1 MATNQ
6 SSWKVGQWTTPT
18 TTVTTQPVP
27 SEVTAESRSQI
38 SHNIPGQ
45 FASFIQDEYPTFI
58 EFVKAYYKSQEL
70 RGYCFDVINNWG
82 DYYNIDNYGSLVVET
97 DLISS
102 MSTTSTTVDVT
113 TTRDFPD
120 EGLLMIDDEIIYYKN
135 KGQTIFNECS
145 RGFDAVKS
153 VGTASQYVF
162 SETTAA
168 EHALGAKVINLNN
181 IFPLFMLGQFKDQY
195 LSTYPKN
202 FADGVIESNVIKR
215 IKDFYASKGTTRS
228 FQFVLRTL
236 FGVESEVSYPRDRIF
251 KPSDAYFTNREVIR
265 ATAVSGDPTELVGE
279 VLYQENDPSDPY
291 VNEARIYVKGVQKV
305 FTASGEIYEIDVDTN
320 NSSGTF
326 VTPYKTTVASD
337 VPSRL
342 DFTTITVDST
352 LGWPELNGRFRV
364 QDEIISYTSK
374 TVNQFIGCVR
384 AREGTTS
391 DEHIAGQ
398 EAFAAFRIYGK
409 SNRDGSDIQIKVFG
423 GTRGV
428 NLTNGGK
435 YYLPKSKVTTPGAP
449 GFDSLDAIWSSF
461 QYNVRKALRG
471 VTAEL
476 ASPAADGS
484 VRVTVTT
491 REKHRL
497 RRDDKVRILN
507 AAEDIYNN
515 EHDVVG
521 IIDEFKFEFILG
533 SAPTQPILATDD
545 LFFISREFAFGTSVY
560 TSINNL
566 ISQYTADVQNV
577 YKSSDHAIVASTGI
591 PSHKIGP
598 FAVGDADP
606 GNQRYLKRIPLVPS
620 TKSTKTP
627 TPIGQVGIGVNGV
640 PFFSYKGDSTKKFG
654 GIASI
659 TKINGGDGYDI
670 ENPPTVEFE
679 PDYKLNTS
687 YATGIVVKHDDSGT
701 VRRYRAQNPGTSS
714 KTTYPTH
721 TTGAVTHGTVDWE
734 FLGLGAAAEAI
745 IDGRIIAIN
754 VNNGGGGYTT
764 QPIISITGGGAP
776 NSTQATAVAQITDGR
791 VTGIAVTY
799 SGAGYTKAAGL
810 PNISISGGGGVGAV
824 ASAVVRGPI
833 NAISIT
839 DAGSQYTYEPLIAL
853 KSGSG
858 AVGYASILNGKIES
872 IIVTFG
878 GADYFGAPDVVIT
891 GDGVG
896 ATAFAVV
903 DPTSRQV
910 TSVTVTNKGLGYTT
924 GNTQISIVY
933 PGDGANFTTNLT
945 ELTYNE
951 AATADEIKKNDPSAV
966 FSDRKVVDDANGTI
980 VRGENIG
987 IYAGEY
993 GYFYTPDNLRYYLGD
1008 SIESRIPTV
1017 SDPSPWIEQNPTGHS
1032 PIIGWAYD
1040 GHPIYGPYGFEDRQN
1055 QNPYNS
1061 YIQPASSYR
1070 IKASRA
1076 SILSGL
1082 TDPMGTFIEDYE
1094 YVEGLGDL
1102 DRYNGRYCVTPEYP
1116 EGVYAYFT
1124 TIDGVS
1130 GAPKFPY
1137 FIGPDFYSEADEIN
1151 WNGNGLQRNFTEDA
1165 IRFRAPYIGTD
1176 QVTAKRKALDSRID
1190 FVLAMEDSTTLITL
1204 ESGEILQYIE
1214 DGIGYFSYYP
1224 TIRGGSAQSLTVAAT
1239 NRYSSTNINDFL
1251 VEGGGQGYK
1260 VNDRLL
1266 FDNTDTGGAGVSAT
1280 ISTVTGEPVSTLN
1293 YVVNDEDVTIA
1304 TLTTTNNHYLVGGD
1318 QITVSI
1324 GDNAYEREIKSYLY
1338 NSKFYFKYFDLV
1350 SYDFITEW
1358 TNSTAYTKFDLVF
1371 VANRVYQATETATSD
1386 SDANNAPT
1394 HVSGTVSDG
1403 TMSWKYIRKRTDG
1416 AVIATTTNSLG
1427 SGYLPGVYTDVPMV
1441 TNGNG
1446 KDLIFDLTVAAN
1458 GTISVSSVPTTA
1470 DRGTAFKIGDTIT
1483 VNDDNVGSGGGSGF
1497 QLTVSQITLE
1507 AVVRT
1512 DAAHQVGVGDIVDFK
1527 GMNAAGYNGDFTV
1540 VRTDTLR
1547 RFTIAVN
1554 QLATNA
1560 APNITNSV
1568 VSVREPKFQYIN
1580 GHSYKFDTSDST
1592 LDNVTLA
1599 FTLDPLNTDI
1609 FTYKN
1614 IIDEVVD
1621 SQTNQQTSVTL
1632 KIVDLPGIFYYFDL
1646 AGQYSITGSYF
1657 TIINEP
1663 LAGTNILLSKTDTTA
1678 SYATALEPEVGYD
1691 ASHTITYSTNS
1702 IYPTGGVSTISI
1714 GDSGRNYESLPQLSG
1729 STRAGAGATA
1739 VATISGVLS
1748 GVSVTNKG
1756 SGYDPNALPTGV
1768 VTLPDFVDLTL
1779 TNVLGS
1785 GSFAVNEIIISQS
1798 AQGTQTAR
1806 GKVLNWNPLTS
1817 ILRIQPLQNGRT
1829 GAANKG
1835 YIMFTTFAANND
1847 RGNVFSSDSQA
1858 TVSAVS
1864 GAQATVLCSIP
1875 SSGPDVGKLS
1885 EVTVTGPGSNYRAA
1899 PNIILDP
1906 PDFGLV
1912 NTVTITTNTT
1922 GLTPG
1927 QYTGVTQSA
1936 VNPSGG
1942 TNVQFTVTSGAGGT
1956 VEQVVVTDGGGTYR
1970 LGDIITIPGDQIG
1983 GATTANDITVTVTVL
1998 THVDP
2003 ASTLCS
2009 LNATV
2014 DSITITNTG
2023 SGYLSAP
2030 DVLVSGGSG
2039 INAKFNASIQN
2050 QGISA
2055 INIEAGGEL
2064 FQNAPVVNITQKTG
2078 TGASILLKSTDLGK
2092 ILKIGGDNI
2101 TFNYSHDRTLKPEL
2115 NTTYNL
2121 QLTRTQVIDYLEVT
2135 DGGANF
2141 VAIPEIVLTGGSG
2154 SLFDL
2159 KAVIENEVIQ
2169 SVEVRNPGRG
2179 FLSAPSV
2186 NAKITHN
2193 WVGLRSNSTLN
2204 FPYNAKIP
2212 TGTKVT
2218 LNENIGTFPTP
2229 LATNTTYYAI
2239 AATLANGLANNQI
2252 RLATTQANAIA
2263 GTSITFTSDPIGDTN
2278 GLTEFTL
2285 SSIDLGDIITAYMKP
2300 ANFLVGERV
2309 YQGTSTT
2316 TYTAFGIIKDWDS
2329 RGRILSVEIIEGD
2342 FLAGEPVFGEE
2353 SAAFGEI
2360 HAFDRAD
2367 ATFNVSPISTSAEGW
2382 ERTTGFLDV
2391 NEQRIY
2397 DSDRFQEYSYQIA
2410 SPININKWKNPLKF
2424 AAHPA
2429 GFKVLGTQVVL
2440 ESSAKVYRSK
2450 STINSNY
2457 SSNEPWAWWVES
2469 PQPGLQTFNGTT
2481 YVFPKPSARSTG
2493 KLATIKNF
2501 ALGDPDYS
2509 ASVPTEVQIFG
2520 RQLLDIQKILS
2531 CISYKIDDI
2540 SSSFNGSTT
2549 AFNLTISGATVTTK
2563 IGKTS
2568 IKEQFLVT
2576 INGIVQNPNNYTFV
2590 NDVITFSVA
2599 PKTNS
2604 IALIM
2609 YYDRASYT
2617 SSFQLDQIGD
2627 EIKAFDTTNGL
2638 TGGTGYADGTYT
2650 AIPLRN
2656 KIGSGVGA
2664 TADITV
2670 SNGYVSN
2677 VVLNNS
2683 GDGFRDDGIVGISEI
2698 GKPLTNSYSPSTATY
2713 APSTGVLEL
2722 TVGSHTLSA
2731 PTTATATDID
2741 YNPNTG
2747 IMTVT
2752 LVSHGLKAG
2761 DQVKFADNSITL
2773 SCAFGGASG
2782 AAAQKTYPRSTD
2794 YASDRWLEVSNI
2806 KVNTFDVQVLDT
2818 IPSTNVDPHSFVS
2831 AVAGGISIAQSTVRF
2846 SNNAITFSCGFGGGG
2861 NRSYPR
2867 STDPIAGKNVPVDAI
2882 TSTTFTVNA
2891 LNGTTPTNTDAH
2903 TYIGNAT
2910 TALSPTFVDYDAS
2923 LGIMKLELANHGLSN
2938 GNFIQFTSDSL
2949 NFICSRDNYATTTA
2963 YPRGSDP
2970 AAVNWLNVFDVET
2983 NSFKV
2988 QVGANVEK
2996 AFTPT
3001 GATYTAS
3008 TGSLTLDIEN
3018 HGFTAA
3024 TEHTA
3029 TNAAFNT
3036 TTGIVTI
3043 TSASHGFAAGDRVK
3057 IKDSSITMSCGY
3069 NGGGQE
3075 SYPKPG
3081 QPISGKWI
3089 TVRAV
3094 TQDTFDIQCLKDA
3107 PCSNSDAHTFVSAS
3121 ANGILHAKSV
3131 ISIDDE
3137 ALTFTCTQDDDF
3149 SRKSYPRTTDP
3160 ASRELLGI
3168 EAVTTDTLTV
3178 NVGTSPQVTFTPT
3191 NAVYT
3196 PSTGVL
3202 VLTIGNHT
3210 LPVGTGITI
3219 DVNSLKF
3226 RCDMEND
3233 GTLIAGNLS
3242 NIGASLHNYPR
3253 PTDPAAKSN
3262 LYITETTGTTITV
3275 NVKPSVT
3282 VNYQPTNAALNLAN
3296 GDLSLTIGA
3305 HQFRGEKT
3313 FTPTDVAYTPSTG
3326 IATLTIKGHTIQAG
3340 DFVQVAKESL
3350 TFTCAQD
3357 SHQTN
3362 HSYPRT
3368 TDPVYREWIQVLS
3381 VTNDTITLNFY
3392 STVAGNSD
3400 HIFVSAVDNCIALKG
3415 DTIKLTDG
3423 SIVMSCDNG
3432 GVSNQSYPRTD
3443 TISYSPTGADYDPS
3457 TGVMTVTH
3465 GGGAGAFV
3473 NGDQV
3478 KFDDNAIVFTCAAGG
3493 GTHAYPRPGDP
3504 ASGRWLTIWDADD
3517 TTFKV
3522 QVLDTI
3528 PSTNTSVHVFSSAVA
3543 NGTKKKKD
3551 WAYDRPIP
3559 IKSVGYSNHAVTNAT
3574 YDPSTGV
3581 LVTTVAGHGFSN
3593 GEYVK
3598 VNQGALKFT
3607 CNKDSNATVKS
3618 YPTLEDPYYDEW
3630 VKVRNV
3636 TTDTFEINVG
3646 VAGPNGQHTHT
3657 FVSEGKLTPTSGAY
3671 NPTTGVMTITIPSHG
3686 FVAGDEIKVDDNA
3699 FRFTCLEDFNTS
3711 YHDYPRATDPIS
3723 GQWVKIYNVTTDTFD
3738 IQVLNSVPSTNTTDH
3753 TFISAVANSITRS
3766 AIKKQTGVITFNTNN
3781 RDAAITHQY
3790 AHSFVSASATAVI
3803 AGGNYTHTF
3812 VQSTSD
3818 AVKTGGDYV
3827 HTFINAKP
3835 TSVKYGYTH
3844 LYTGNAIA
3852 NPVTRG
3858 LVTSGGHEY
3867 DRLADAGRLIRANL
3881 DFIATTAYGRM
3892 LAVSPNFDGDLYKRK
3907 CIRDTKLIS
3916 EAVANNIEFG
3926 GNDGVYDAANF
3937 YVNTVHLQG
3946 EEGQSVQ
3953 VFNHARDICRE
3964 VMRNITVTT
3973 NYVTEGSQVK
3983 DLTITNDSGDNT
3995 YTTADCSDIAS
4006 AITTLWAIVT
4016 QAVGTGAHTFV
4027 QSTSGNITVT
4037 GGGSGPF
4044 TAVAPT
4050 TYDNTTGLMVMEI
4063 GSHSLTT
4070 SNTVT
4075 IAANSMTFTCENDAN
4090 TSQKT
4095 YPRTSDPAYN
4105 TPVAITAVTGT
4116 TITVNVGTNLGNLNG
4131 ITRTASESPEFQVEI
4146 DTVTFDG
4153 VDTTFNAQVNGSNY
4167 SLPASDNFLI
4177 FLNSILQL
4185 KGSTEAYTYTGSA
4198 ITFNEAPVSGMDFYG
4213 FYFGKLVL
4221 LDDLS
4226 PFFDNS
4232 KETFTMTLQNEPFSL
4247 ESDNENVEPS
4257 NNLMIFV
4264 NGVFQEPGVAYSL
4277 NGSIIKFS
4285 EAPRANSQASLYIY
4299 TGSDED
4305 IFVSN
4310 TFNSI
4315 DPTDRMQVASEGSDR
4330 LIATVSS
4337 ATSVDTYEYVGL
4349 RPTTATFTPVLTNGV
4364 VTNIIIDNPGENYED
4379 PPVLLFQGGSGVGA
4393 SGTTTIEQGS
4403 GKVLTATITN
4413 GGTGYLTVPTIV
4425 PVHAVDIERKSRD
4438 RIISNS
4444 LALGCTYLTSSIT
4457 DSSTTLNCKN
4467 IYYDTSQRIGFPDE
4481 GEVLIPFYDT
4491 TVTPNRWNVERI
4503 LYGSRNTSANTIT
4516 VATGGRGY
4524 RGTTA
4529 AAHTVLTGTYSA
4541 SGITCTVTTSA
4552 THNYVTGMK
4561 VFLDFTSGPTAEPIN
4576 WGFDG
4581 EYAVTVTSG
4590 NTFTVEFPFSQTSS
4604 GNVSI
4609 LPEVRLRSL

>member
-1 MATNQ
+1 M
-6 SSWKVGQWTTPT
+6 
-18 TTVTTQPVP
+18 
-27 SEVTAESRSQI
+27 
-38 SHNIPGQ
+38 
-45 FASFIQDEYPTFI
+45 
-58 EFVKAYYKSQEL
+58 
-70 RGYCFDVINNWG
+70 
-82 DYYNIDNYGSLVVET
+82 
-97 DLISS
+97 
-102 MSTTSTTVDVT
+102 
-113 TTRDFPD
+113 
-120 EGLLMIDDEIIYYKN
+120 
-135 KGQTIFNECS
+135 
-145 RGFDAVKS
+145 
-153 VGTASQYVF
+153 
-162 SETTAA
+162 
-168 EHALGAKVINLNN
+168 
-181 IFPLFMLGQFKDQY
+181 
-195 LSTYPKN
+195 
-202 FADGVIESNVIKR
+202 
-215 IKDFYASKGTTRS
+215 
-228 FQFVLRTL
+228 
-236 FGVESEVSYPRDRIF
+236 
-251 KPSDAYFTNREVIR
+251 
-265 ATAVSGDPTELVGE
+265 
-279 VLYQENDPSDPY
+279 
-291 VNEARIYVKGVQKV
+291 
-305 FTASGEIYEIDVDTN
+305 
-320 NSSGTF
+320 
-326 VTPYKTTVASD
+326 
-337 VPSRL
+337 
-342 DFTTITVDST
+342 
-352 LGWPELNGRFRV
+352 
-364 QDEIISYTSK
+364 
-374 TVNQFIGCVR
+374 
-384 AREGTTS
+384 
-391 DEHIAGQ
+391 
-398 EAFAAFRIYGK
+398 
-409 SNRDGSDIQIKVFG
+409 
-423 GTRGV
+423 
-428 NLTNGGK
+428 
-435 YYLPKSKVTTPGAP
+435 
-449 GFDSLDAIWSSF
+449 
-461 QYNVRKALRG
+461 
-471 VTAEL
+471 
-476 ASPAADGS
+476 
-484 VRVTVTT
+484 
-491 REKHRL
+491 
-497 RRDDKVRILN
+497 
-507 AAEDIYNN
+507 
-515 EHDVVG
+515 
-521 IIDEFKFEFILG
+521 
-533 SAPTQPILATDD
+533 
-545 LFFISREFAFGTSVY
+545 
-560 TSINNL
+560 
-566 ISQYTADVQNV
+566 
-577 YKSSDHAIVASTGI
+577 
-591 PSHKIGP
+591 
-598 FAVGDADP
+598 
-606 GNQRYLKRIPLVPS
+606 
-620 TKSTKTP
+620 
-627 TPIGQVGIGVNGV
+627 
-640 PFFSYKGDSTKKFG
+640 
-654 GIASI
+654 
-659 TKINGGDGYDI
+659 
-670 ENPPTVEFE
+670 
-679 PDYKLNTS
+679 
-687 YATGIVVKHDDSGT
+687 
-701 VRRYRAQNPGTSS
+701 
-714 KTTYPTH
+714 
-721 TTGAVTHGTVDWE
+721 
-734 FLGLGAAAEAI
+734 
-745 IDGRIIAIN
+745 
-754 VNNGGGGYTT
+754 
-764 QPIISITGGGAP
+764 
-776 NSTQATAVAQITDGR
+776 
-791 VTGIAVTY
+791 
-799 SGAGYTKAAGL
+799 
-810 PNISISGGGGVGAV
+810 
-824 ASAVVRGPI
+824 
-833 NAISIT
+833 
-839 DAGSQYTYEPLIAL
+839 
-853 KSGSG
+853 
-858 AVGYASILNGKIES
+858 
-872 IIVTFG
+872 
-878 GADYFGAPDVVIT
+878 
-891 GDGVG
+891 
-896 ATAFAVV
+896 
-903 DPTSRQV
+903 
-910 TSVTVTNKGLGYTT
+910 
-924 GNTQISIVY
+924 
-933 PGDGANFTTNLT
+933 
-945 ELTYNE
+945 
-951 AATADEIKKNDPSAV
+951 
-966 FSDRKVVDDANGTI
+966 
-980 VRGENIG
+980 
-987 IYAGEY
+987 
-993 GYFYTPDNLRYYLGD
+993 
-1008 SIESRIPTV
+1008 
-1017 SDPSPWIEQNPTGHS
+1017 
-1032 PIIGWAYD
+1032 
-1040 GHPIYGPYGFEDRQN
+1040 
-1055 QNPYNS
+1055 
-1061 YIQPASSYR
+1061 
-1070 IKASRA
+1070 
-1076 SILSGL
+1076 
-1082 TDPMGTFIEDYE
+1082 
-1094 YVEGLGDL
+1094 
-1102 DRYNGRYCVTPEYP
+1102 
-1116 EGVYAYFT
+1116 
-1124 TIDGVS
+1124 
-1130 GAPKFPY
+1130 
-1137 FIGPDFYSEADEIN
+1137 
-1151 WNGNGLQRNFTEDA
+1151 
-1165 IRFRAPYIGTD
+1165 
-1176 QVTAKRKALDSRID
+1176 
-1190 FVLAMEDSTTLITL
+1190 
-1204 ESGEILQYIE
+1204 
-1214 DGIGYFSYYP
+1214 
-1224 TIRGGSAQSLTVAAT
+1224 
-1239 NRYSSTNINDFL
+1239 
-1251 VEGGGQGYK
+1251 
-1260 VNDRLL
+1260 
-1266 FDNTDTGGAGVSAT
+1266 
-1280 ISTVTGEPVSTLN
+1280 
-1293 YVVNDEDVTIA
+1293 
-1304 TLTTTNNHYLVGGD
+1304 
-1318 QITVSI
+1318 
-1324 GDNAYEREIKSYLY
+1324 
-1338 NSKFYFKYFDLV
+1338 
-1350 SYDFITEW
+1350 
-1358 TNSTAYTKFDLVF
+1358 
-1371 VANRVYQATETATSD
+1371 
-1386 SDANNAPT
+1386 
-1394 HVSGTVSDG
+1394 
-1403 TMSWKYIRKRTDG
+1403 
-1416 AVIATTTNSLG
+1416 
-1427 SGYLPGVYTDVPMV
+1427 
-1441 TNGNG
+1441 
-1446 KDLIFDLTVAAN
+1446 
-1458 GTISVSSVPTTA
+1458 
-1470 DRGTAFKIGDTIT
+1470 
-1483 VNDDNVGSGGGSGF
+1483 
-1497 QLTVSQITLE
+1497 
-1507 AVVRT
+1507 
-1512 DAAHQVGVGDIVDFK
+1512 
-1527 GMNAAGYNGDFTV
+1527 
-1540 VRTDTLR
+1540 
-1547 RFTIAVN
+1547 
-1554 QLATNA
+1554 
-1560 APNITNSV
+1560 
-1568 VSVREPKFQYIN
+1568 
-1580 GHSYKFDTSDST
+1580 
-1592 LDNVTLA
+1592 
-1599 FTLDPLNTDI
+1599 
-1609 FTYKN
+1609 
-1614 IIDEVVD
+1614 
-1621 SQTNQQTSVTL
+1621 
-1632 KIVDLPGIFYYFDL
+1632 
-1646 AGQYSITGSYF
+1646 
-1657 TIINEP
+1657 
-1663 LAGTNILLSKTDTTA
+1663 
-1678 SYATALEPEVGYD
+1678 
-1691 ASHTITYSTNS
+1691 
-1702 IYPTGGVSTISI
+1702 
-1714 GDSGRNYESLPQLSG
+1714 
-1729 STRAGAGATA
+1729 
-1739 VATISGVLS
+1739 
-1748 GVSVTNKG
+1748 
-1756 SGYDPNALPTGV
+1756 
-1768 VTLPDFVDLTL
+1768 
-1779 TNVLGS
+1779 
-1785 GSFAVNEIIISQS
+1785 
-1798 AQGTQTAR
+1798 
-1806 GKVLNWNPLTS
+1806 
-1817 ILRIQPLQNGRT
+1817 
-1829 GAANKG
+1829 
-1835 YIMFTTFAANND
+1835 
-1847 RGNVFSSDSQA
+1847 
-1858 TVSAVS
+1858 
-1864 GAQATVLCSIP
+1864 
-1875 SSGPDVGKLS
+1875 
-1885 EVTVTGPGSNYRAA
+1885 
-1899 PNIILDP
+1899 
-1906 PDFGLV
+1906 
-1912 NTVTITTNTT
+1912 
-1922 GLTPG
+1922 
-1927 QYTGVTQSA
+1927 
-1936 VNPSGG
+1936 
-1942 TNVQFTVTSGAGGT
+1942 
-1956 VEQVVVTDGGGTYR
+1956 
-1970 LGDIITIPGDQIG
+1970 
-1983 GATTANDITVTVTVL
+1983 
-1998 THVDP
+1998 
-2003 ASTLCS
+2003 
-2009 LNATV
+2009 
-2014 DSITITNTG
+2014 
-2023 SGYLSAP
+2023 
-2030 DVLVSGGSG
+2030 
-2039 INAKFNASIQN
+2039 
-2050 QGISA
+2050 
-2055 INIEAGGEL
+2055 
-2064 FQNAPVVNITQKTG
+2064 
-2078 TGASILLKSTDLGK
+2078 
-2092 ILKIGGDNI
+2092 
-2101 TFNYSHDRTLKPEL
+2101 
-2115 NTTYNL
+2115 
-2121 QLTRTQVIDYLEVT
+2121 
-2135 DGGANF
+2135 
-2141 VAIPEIVLTGGSG
+2141 
-2154 SLFDL
+2154 
-2159 KAVIENEVIQ
+2159 
-2169 SVEVRNPGRG
+2169 
-2179 FLSAPSV
+2179 
-2186 NAKITHN
+2186 
-2193 WVGLRSNSTLN
+2193 RSNSTLN

-2218 LNENIGTFPTP
+2218 LNENVGVFPTP
-2229 LATNTTYYAI
+2229 LATNTTYFAI

-2263 GTSITFTSDPIGDTN
+2263 GTYITFTGDPIGDAN

-2285 SSIDLGDIITAYMKP
+2285 SSTDLGDVITAFMRP
-2300 ANFLVGERV
+2300 ASFLVGERV

-2342 FLAGEPVFGEE
+2342 FVAGEPVFGEE
-2353 SAAFGEI
+2353 SGAFGEI

-2397 DSDRFQEYSYQIA
+2397 DSDRFQEYSYEIS
-2410 SPININKWKNPLKF
+2410 SPINISKWKNPLKF

-2429 GFKVLGTQVVL
+2429 GFKVLGTQVIL
-2440 ESSAKVYRSK
+2440 QSAAKVYRNK
-2450 STINSNY
+2450 PTINPNY
-2457 SSNEPWAWWVES
+2457 SPNEPWAWWVES
-2469 PQPGLQTFNGTT
+2469 PQPDSFYKTFNGTT
-2481 YVFPKPSARSTG
+2481 YVFPKPSAKSVG
-2493 KLATIKNF
+2493 KLSTIANF

-2509 ASVPTEVQIFG
+2509 AAVPTEVQIFG

-2540 SSSFNGSTT
+2540 SSLFDGSATSFNM
-2549 AFNLTISGATVTTK
+2549 AISGATVTAT

-2576 INGIVQNPNNYTFV
+2576 INGIVQNPNNYTFA

-2599 PKTNS
+2599 PKLNS

-2650 AIPLRN
+2650 AVPLRN

-2698 GKPLTNSYSPSTATY
+2698 GKPLTNSYTPSTATY
-2713 APSTGVLEL
+2713 APSTGVLEV

-2752 LVSHGLKAG
+2752 LVSHGLKDG

-2773 SCAFGGASG
+2773 SCGFGGATG

-2831 AVAGGISIAQSTVRF
+2831 AVAGGISVAQSTVRF
-2846 SNNAITFSCGFGGGG
+2846 SNNAIIFSCNYGGGG
-2861 NRSYPR
+2861 NANYPR
-2867 STDPIAGKNVPVDAI
+2867 PTDPIAGKNVPVDAI
-2882 TSTTFTVNA
+2882 SATTFTVNA

-2903 TYIGNAT
+2903 TYVGNAT
-2910 TALSPTFVDYDAS
+2910 AALSPTFVDYDAS

-2938 GNFIQFTSDSL
+2938 GNFIQFTTDSL
-2949 NFICSRDNYATTTA
+2949 NFVCSRDNYTATTA

-2970 AAVNWLNVFDVET
+2970 AASNWLNVFDVET

-2988 QVGANVEK
+2988 QVGSNIEK

-3029 TNAAFNT
+3029 TDATFNT

-3178 NVGTSPQVTFTPT
+3178 NVGPSPQVTFTPT

-3242 NIGASLHNYPR
+3242 NLGASLHNYPR

-3282 VNYQPTNAALNLAN
+3282 VNYQPTDAALNLAN

-3381 VTNDTITLNFY
+3381 VTNDTIVLNFF

-3400 HIFVSAVDNCIALKG
+3400 HIFVSAADNCIALKG

-3443 TISYSPTGADYDPS
+3443 TISYSPTGADYDPN

-3528 PSTNTSVHVFSSAVA
+3528 PSTNTSVHVFSSAVP

-3559 IKSVGYSNHAVTNAT
+3559 IKSVGYSNHNVTNAT

-3581 LVTTVAGHGFSN
+3581 LVATVAGHGFSN

-3657 FVSEGKLTPTSGAY
+3657 FVPEGKLTPTSGAY
-3671 NPTTGVMTITIPSHG
+3671 NPTTGVMTITIPNHG
-3686 FVAGDEIKVDDNA
+3686 FVAGDEIKVDDNT

-3723 GQWVKIYNVTTDTFD
+3723 GQWVKIYNVTTNTFD

-3766 AIKKQTGVITFNTNN
+3766 TIKKQTGVITFNTNN

-3803 AGGNYTHTF
+3803 AGGNYAHTF
-3812 VQSTSD
+3812 VQSTTG

-3827 HTFINAKP
+3827 HTFVNAKP

-3844 LYTGNAIA
+3844 LYTGNAIT

-3858 LVTSGGHEY
+3858 LITSGGHAY

-3892 LAVSPNFDGDLYKRK
+3892 LAVNPNFDGDLYKRK

-3937 YVNTVHLQG
+3937 YVQTVHLQG

-4050 TYDNTTGLMVMEI
+4050 TYDNATGLMVMEI

-4131 ITRTASESPEFQVEI
+4131 ITRTSSESPEFQVEI

-4153 VDTTFNAQVNGSNY
+4153 IDTTFNAQVNGSNY

-4232 KETFTMTLQNEPFSL
+4232 KQTFTMTLQNEPFSL

-4257 NNLMIFV
+4257 NNLMIFI

-4285 EAPRANSQASLYIY
+4285 EAPRAKSEASLYIY

-4315 DPTDRMQVASEGSDR
+4315 DPTDRLQVASEGSDR
-4330 LIATVSS
+4330 LIATISS

-4349 RPTTATFTPVLTNGV
+4349 RPTTAAFTAVLTAGV
-4364 VTNIIIDNPGENYED
+4364 VTDIIINNPGENYED

-4393 SGTTTIEQGS
+4393 SGTTTIEPGS

-4425 PVHAVDIERKSRD
+4425 PVHAVELERKSRD
-4438 RIISNS
+4438 RNLSNS
-4444 LALGCTYLTSSIT
+4444 LALGCTYLTQSMT
-4457 DSSTTLNCKN
+4457 DSSTTINCKN

-4541 SGITCTVTTSA
+4541 SGTTCTVTTSA
-4552 THNYVTGMK
+4552 SHNYVTGMK

-4590 NTFTVEFPFSQTSS
+4590 NAFTVEFPFSQTSS

>member
-82 DYYNIDNYGSLVVET
+82 DYYNIDNYGSLIVET

-135 KGQTIFNECS
+135 KGQTIFNDCS
-145 RGFDAVKS
+145 RGFDAVKA

-162 SETTAA
+162 AETTAA
-168 EHALGAKVINLNN
+168 EHALGAKVVNLNN

-202 FADGVIESNVIKR
+202 FADGVTESTVIKR

-251 KPSDAYFTNREVIR
+251 KPSDAFFTNREVIR

-326 VTPYKTTVASD
+326 VTPYKTTIASD

-364 QDEIISYTSK
+364 QDEIITYTNK
-374 TVNQFIGCVR
+374 TVNQFIGCTR

-409 SNRDGSDIQIKVFG
+409 SNLDGSDIQIKVYG

-435 YYLPKSKVTTPGAP
+435 YYLPKSKVTTPAAP
-449 GFDSLDAIWSSF
+449 GFDSLDPIWSSF

-476 ASPAADGS
+476 ATPAADGS

-533 SAPTQPILATDD
+533 SAPSQPILETDG

-566 ISQYTADVQNV
+566 VSQYTADVQNV
-577 YKSSDHAIVASTGI
+577 YKSTDNAIVASTGI

-598 FAVGDADP
+598 FSVNDPDP

-627 TPIGQVGIGVNGV
+627 TPVGQVGIGVNGV
-640 PFFSYKGDSTKKFG
+640 PFFSYKGTSTKKFG

-659 TKINGGDGYDI
+659 TKNDGGDGYDI

-679 PDYKLNTS
+679 PDYKLNTT
-687 YATGIVVKHDDSGT
+687 YASGNVIKYDDNGT
-701 VRRYRAQNPGTSS
+701 VRRYRAQNPGTSD
-714 KTTYPTH
+714 KITYPTH
-721 TTGAVTHGTVDWE
+721 TSGAVRHGTIDWE
-734 FLGLGAAAEAI
+734 YLGLGASAEAI

-754 VNNGGGGYTT
+754 VTNGGGGYTR
-764 QPIISITGGGAP
+764 QPIVSISGGGAP

-799 SGAGYTKAAGL
+799 SGAGYTKVAGL
-810 PNISISGGGGVGAV
+810 PNISISGGGGVGAA

-833 NAISIT
+833 NTINIT
-839 DAGSQYTYEPLIAL
+839 NTGSEYTYEPNITL
-853 KSGSG
+853 KSGDG
-858 AVGYASILNGKIES
+858 AVGYASILSGKIES

-933 PGDGANFTTNLT
+933 PGDGARFTTNLT
-945 ELTYNE
+945 QLTYNE
-951 AATADEIKKNDPSAV
+951 AATADEIKKNNPSAI
-966 FSDRKVVDDANGTI
+966 FSDRKVVDDANGTV

-987 IYAGEY
+987 IYDGEY

-1017 SDPSPWIEQNPTGHS
+1017 ADPSPWIEQTPIGHS

-1070 IKASRA
+1070 IKTSRA

-1116 EGVYAYFT
+1116 DGVYAYFT

-1137 FIGPDFYSEADEIN
+1137 FVGPDFYSEADEIN

-1190 FVLAMEDSTTLITL
+1190 FVLALEDSTTLITL
-1204 ESGEILQYIE
+1204 ESGEVLQYIE

-1266 FDNTDTGGAGVSAT
+1266 FDNTDTGGDGVSAT
-1280 ISTVTGEPVSTLN
+1280 ISTITGEPVSTLN

-1324 GDNAYEREIKSYLY
+1324 GDNTYERELKSYLY

-1358 TNSTAYTKFDLVF
+1358 TNSTAYNKFDLVF

-1403 TMSWKYIRKRTDG
+1403 TMLWKYIRKRTDG
-1416 AVIATTTNSLG
+1416 ALIATTTNSQG
-1427 SGYLPGVYTDVPMV
+1427 SGYLPGVYTDVPML

-1446 KDLIFDLTVAAN
+1446 KNLILDLTVAAN
-1458 GTISVSSVPTTA
+1458 GTISVGSIPTTA

-1483 VNDDNVGSGGGSGF
+1483 VDDDNVGSNGGSGF
-1497 QLTVSQITLE
+1497 QLTVTQISLE

-1512 DAAHQVGVGDIVDFK
+1512 DAAHQLGVGDIVDFK
-1527 GMNAAGYNGDFTV
+1527 GMNVGTYNGDFTV
-1540 VRTDTLR
+1540 VRTETLR
-1547 RFTIAVN
+1547 RFTISVN
-1554 QLATNA
+1554 QLGTNA
-1560 APNITNSV
+1560 APNITSSV
-1568 VSVREPKFQYIN
+1568 VSVREPKFQFIN

-1592 LDNVTLA
+1592 LNNVTLA

-1614 IIDEVVD
+1614 ITDEVVD
-1621 SQTNQQTSVTL
+1621 TQTLQQTSITL
-1632 KIVDLPGIFYYFDL
+1632 KVVDLPGIFYYFDL

-1657 TIINEP
+1657 TIMNEP

-1678 SYATALEPEVGYD
+1678 SYATALEPEVNYD
-1691 ASHTITYSTNS
+1691 ASNTITYSTNS

-1756 SGYDPNALPTGV
+1756 SGYNPASLPTGV

-1806 GKVLNWNPLTS
+1806 GKVISWDPLSST
-1817 ILRIQPLQNGRT
+1817 LRIQPLQNGRT

-1847 RGNVFSSDSQA
+1847 RGKVFSSDSQA
-1858 TVSAVS
+1858 TISAVS

-1875 SSGPDVGKLS
+1875 SSGPDVGRLS
-1885 EVTVTGPGSNYRAA
+1885 EVTVNGPGSNYRAA
-1899 PNIILDP
+1899 PNIILDD

-1936 VNPSGG
+1936 VNPTGG
-1942 TNVQFTVTSGAGGT
+1942 TNVEFTVTSGAGGT
-1956 VEQVVVTDGGGTYR
+1956 VEQVVVTNGGGTYR
-1970 LGDIITIPGDQIG
+1970 LGDIITIPGNQIG

-1998 THVDP
+1998 THIDP

-2078 TGASILLKSTDLGK
+2078 TGASVLLKSTDLGK

-2115 NTTYNL
+2115 NTTFNL

-2159 KAVIENEVIQ
+2159 RAVIENEVIQ

-2186 NAKITHN
+2186 SARITHN

-2229 LATNTTYYAI
+2229 LVTNTTYYAI

-2263 GTSITFTSDPIGDTN
+2263 GTYINFTGDPIGDAN

-2285 SSIDLGDIITAYMKP
+2285 SSTDLGDIITAYMKP

-2342 FLAGEPVFGEE
+2342 FLSGEPVFGEE

-2397 DSDRFQEYSYQIA
+2397 DSDRFQEYSYEIS

-2440 ESSAKVYRSK
+2440 ESSAKIYRSK

-2469 PQPGLQTFNGTT
+2469 PQPNLQTFNGTT

-2509 ASVPTEVQIFG
+2509 AAVPTEVQIFG

-2540 SSSFNGSTT
+2540 SSSFDGSTT
-2549 AFNLTISGATVTTK
+2549 VFNLTISGATVTTK

-2576 INGIVQNPNNYTFV
+2576 INGIVQNPNNYTFA
-2590 NDVITFSVA
+2590 NDAITFSVA
-2599 PKTNS
+2599 PKANS
-2604 IALIM
+2604 VALIM

-2627 EIKAFDTTNGL
+2627 EIKAFDITNGL

-2698 GKPLTNSYSPSTATY
+2698 GKPLTNSYTPSTATY

-2752 LVSHGLKAG
+2752 LVSHGLEAG

-2806 KVNTFDVQVLDT
+2806 TVNTFDVQVLDS

-2882 TSTTFTVNA
+2882 TSTTFTINA

-2903 TYIGNAT
+2903 TYVGNAT
-2910 TALSPTFVDYDAS
+2910 AALSPTFVDYDAS

-2988 QVGANVEK
+2988 QVGANIEK

-3029 TNAAFNT
+3029 TDATFNT

-3089 TVRAV
+3089 TVRAI

-3107 PCSNSDAHTFVSAS
+3107 PCSNSDAHTFVSAT

-3178 NVGTSPQVTFTPT
+3178 NVGASPQVTFTPT

-3210 LPVGTGITI
+3210 LPVGTGISI

-3242 NIGASLHNYPR
+3242 NLGASLHNYPR

-3282 VNYQPTNAALNLAN
+3282 VNYQPTDAALNLAN

-3313 FTPTDVAYTPSTG
+3313 FTPTAVDYTPNTG
-3326 IATLTIKGHTIQAG
+3326 LATLTIKGHTIQAG

-3368 TDPVYREWIQVLS
+3368 TDPVYREWIQVIS
-3381 VTNDTITLNFY
+3381 VTNDTILLNFY
-3392 STVAGNSD
+3392 STVAGNSA
-3400 HIFVSAVDNCIALKG
+3400 HLFVSAADDCIALKG

-3443 TISYSPTGADYDPS
+3443 TISYTPTGADYDPS

-3504 ASGRWLTIWDADD
+3504 ASGRWLTIWNADD

-3528 PSTNTSVHVFSSAVA
+3528 PSTNTSVHVFSSAVN

-3559 IKSVGYSNHAVTNAT
+3559 IKSVGYTSHAVTNAT

-3581 LVTTVAGHGFSN
+3581 LVATVAGHGFSN

-3598 VNQGALKFT
+3598 VNQSALKFT

-3657 FVSEGKLTPTSGAY
+3657 FVPEGKLTPTLGAY
-3671 NPTTGVMTITIPSHG
+3671 NPTTGVMTITIPDHG

-3699 FRFTCLEDFNTS
+3699 FRFTCLEDFDTS
-3711 YHDYPRATDPIS
+3711 YHDYPRNTDPIS
-3723 GQWVKIYNVTTDTFD
+3723 GQWVKIYNVTTNTFD
-3738 IQVLNSVPSTNTTDH
+3738 IQVLNSVPSTNTTTH

-3812 VQSTSD
+3812 IQSTSG

-3827 HTFINAKP
+3827 HTFVNAKP

-3858 LVTSGGHEY
+3858 LVTSGGHAY

-3892 LAVSPNFDGDLYKRK
+3892 LALNPTFDGDLYKRK

-3937 YVNTVHLQG
+3937 YVGTVHLTG
-3946 EEGQSVQ
+3946 EEDQSVQ
-3953 VFNHARDICRE
+3953 VFNAARDICRE

-4006 AITTLWAIVT
+4006 AISTLWGIVT
-4016 QAVGTGAHTFV
+4016 QAVGTTA
-4027 QSTSGNITVT
+4027 
-4037 GGGSGPF
+4037 GGSG
-4044 TAVAPT
+4044 
-4050 TYDNTTGLMVMEI
+4050 
-4063 GSHSLTT
+4063 
-4070 SNTVT
+4070 
-4075 IAANSMTFTCENDAN
+4075 
-4090 TSQKT
+4090 
-4095 YPRTSDPAYN
+4095 
-4105 TPVAITAVTGT
+4105 
-4116 TITVNVGTNLGNLNG
+4116 NLNNV
-4131 ITRTASESPEFQVEI
+4131 TRTASESPEFQVEI

-4185 KGSTEAYTYTGSA
+4185 KGSTESYTYTGSA

-4232 KETFTMTLQNEPFSL
+4232 KETFTMTLNNEPFSL

-4257 NNLMIFV
+4257 NNLMIFI

-4349 RPTTATFTPVLTNGV
+4349 RPTTATFTAVLTNGV

-4393 SGTTTIEQGS
+4393 SGTTTIEPGS
-4403 GKVLTATITN
+4403 GKVLTATIAN